1 MNNAVVIPAEEYK
14 EIKDRLHSLEEKVT
28 ALMEEK
34 EKEDDAIFI
43 ELVNSERFQR
53 ELEEDLELLKKDPSK
68 FVDPFETY
76 KKRNAE

>member
-43 ELVNSERFQR
+43 ELVNSKRFQR